1 MECNDNEGY
10 NNIKRARFYLWECC
24 TTKMGHQ
31 PPHPA
36 QNGEGQACAVA
47 SAVSEQTVLRRRRDG
62 KSHLGDL
69 SRVIIETR
77 PPTGEGKKNSPPVY
91 DEAGWKTKEVI
102 VGCLMYLCVLA
113 VSVIT

>member
-1 MECNDNEGY
+1 MEFDGNEGH
-10 NNIKRARFYLWECC
+10 NNIERARFYLWKCC

-31 PPHPA
+31 PAHPA
-36 QNGEGQACAVA
+36 KNGEGQACAVA

-77 PPTGEGKKNSPPVY
+77 PPTGGIKEQPACCG
-91 DEAGWKTKEVI
+91 EAG
-102 VGCLMYLCVLA
+102 
-113 VSVIT
+113 

>member
-1 MECNDNEGY
+1 MEFYGNEGH
-10 NNIKRARFYLWECC
+10 NNIERARFYLWEFF
-24 TTKMGHQ
+24 TTTMGHQ

-36 QNGEGQACAVA
+36 QNGESPACAIA

-77 PPTGEGKKNSPPVY
+77 PPAGGDKRTARLVCG
-91 DEAGWKTKEVI
+91 EAG
-102 VGCLMYLCVLA
+102 
-113 VSVIT
+113 